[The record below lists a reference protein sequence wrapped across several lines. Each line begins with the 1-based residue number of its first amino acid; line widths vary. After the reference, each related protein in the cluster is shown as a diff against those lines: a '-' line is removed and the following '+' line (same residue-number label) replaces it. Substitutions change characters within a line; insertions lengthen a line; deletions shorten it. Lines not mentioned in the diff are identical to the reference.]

1 MKGQVNGSPKP
12 DASRVP
18 LVFGVKHSLILFHGC
33 IAGAAGVC
41 NALVR
46 FTIVEP
52 DGTRSP
58 AGEGPLWTAQP
69 AAKGQILLSSTSM
82 TVGFGRGDKLGKYK
96 VLATAI
102 DMEANKQ
109 VDASASFAL
118 Q

>member
-1 MKGQVNGSPKP
+1 MP
-12 DASRVP
+12 RVP